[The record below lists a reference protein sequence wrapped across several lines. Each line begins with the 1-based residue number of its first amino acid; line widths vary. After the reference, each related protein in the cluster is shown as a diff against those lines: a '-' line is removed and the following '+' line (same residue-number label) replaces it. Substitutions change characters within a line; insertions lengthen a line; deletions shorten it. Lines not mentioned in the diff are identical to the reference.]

1 MKKMI
6 YSMLVV
12 LFFVL
17 SIPMPSTSAQA
28 LLPSE
33 NFFKFPFPDN
43 GTSWRM
49 SGGPHQYNGTSGAF
63 SSLDFKPANHS
74 GCGSVA
80 SNEYVV
86 SAAAGKVRSIGT
98 YTVTIDHKNGWWSEY
113 HHLSG
118 ITVKKDQ
125 EVAQGTKLGYPS
137 CGGNATGAH
146 VHFSLRNSSGTYVSI
161 VGLTFEGW
169 KVASTNTAYEGCLT
183 HQVTLQKVCRNLYA
197 VTPSLTNSFRSMR
210 TTIYLE
216 SQYSK
221 SAMTIN
227 NALPNYPSTVV
238 IQNKW
243 SNLPSQKW
251 YVLPSADSGYYNLVS
266 VSSKTSPPLCLDI
279 ANASTQ
285 DGARVQVYSCNN
297 TNAQKFQFVQQGNEV
312 VQIRAKHSGKIIQL
326 PRATSSIVPIVQGT
340 AISSATY
347 QMWKGY
353 LVMP

>member
-1 MKKMI
+1 MKKFL
-6 YSMLVV
+6 YSLLVIC
-12 LFFVL
+12 LLTL
-17 SIPMPSTSAQA
+17 SIPTQSTSAQTS
-28 LLPSE
+28 LPPE

-43 GTSWRM
+43 GTSWRVT
-49 SGGPHQYNGTSGAF
+49 GGPHQYDGKSGPF

-80 SNEYVV
+80 SNEFVV
-86 SAAAGKVRSIGT
+86 SVAAGKVRSVGT

-146 VHFSLRNSSGTYVSI
+146 VHFSLRNSSGAYVSL

-169 KVASTNTAYEGCLT
+169 KVNSTSTAYEGCLT
-183 HQVTLQKVCRNLYA
+183 HQVTLQKVCRNLNA
-197 VTPSLTNSFRSMR
+197 VTPSATNSFRSMR

-216 SQYSK
+216 SQFSK
-221 SAMTIN
+221 SVMTIN
-227 NALPNYPSTVV
+227 NALSNYPSTVV

-243 SNLPSQKW
+243 GNMQSQKW
-251 YVLPSADSGYYNLVS
+251 YVRPSTSPGYYNLVS

-279 ANASTQ
+279 ANASTLN
-285 DGARVQVYSCNN
+285 GARVQVYSCNN
-297 TNAQKFQFVQQGNEV
+297 TDAQKFKFIQQGNGAAHI
-312 VQIRAKHSGKIIQL
+312 QAKHSGKIVQL
-326 PRATSSIVPIVQGT
+326 PSATSNIVPIVQGT
-340 AISSATY
+340 AVSSTTY